1 MKKFN
6 IKFTFIVSFTLV
18 YLFTFSNTN
27 NPESIVSTN
36 SIHNQNISIQEIQES
51 IILFSS
57 EKKKMIVNVSDSNS
71 TNTATAIV
79 IIYSLDGMDELGPF
93 DLYEGTPLNVDID
106 SHEWSVQIVDQTPES
121 DVTWRIE

>member
-106 SHEWSVQIVDQTPES
+106 SHEWSVQIVDQTLGSE
-121 DVTWRIE
+121 VTWRIE